1 MAHVPTKNDD
11 QYSDKETV
19 QRRDA
24 VIKRMIAM
32 PPKPHS
38 EMRVGK
44 PRANPKTR
52 RPRNAPRYSEPMVI
66 IGIEKRSNGK
76 WTSFDPYLLRPD
88 GSIEFASLSNS
99 A

>member
-11 QYSDKETV
+11 QYSDKKTA

-24 VIKRMIAM
+24 VIKRMLNT

-44 PRANPKTR
+44 PRAKPKTR

-66 IGIEKRSNGK
+66 IGIERRPDGA
-76 WTSFDPYLLRPD
+76 WATFRPYLLRPD
-88 GSIEFASLSNS
+88 GSMESLRRSNS